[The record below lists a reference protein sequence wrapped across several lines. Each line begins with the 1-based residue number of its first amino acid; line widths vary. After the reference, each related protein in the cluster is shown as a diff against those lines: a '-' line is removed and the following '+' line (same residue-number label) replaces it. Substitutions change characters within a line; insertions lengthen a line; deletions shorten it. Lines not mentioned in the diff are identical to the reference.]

1 MKPIDTN
8 KEKEKIVGFIAQTFK
23 NAGFLDAVIGLSGGV
38 DSAVSCVLA
47 TQALEVDHIYPILLP
62 CGVLSTQGVLD
73 AMKLIEK
80 LHIPFSH
87 VTRIDIKPAVD
98 MIVKSDP
105 MMDRIRR
112 GNIMA
117 RARMTYLFD
126 QAKKH
131 HALVVGTEN
140 KSEYLLGYYTRFG
153 DEASDVE
160 PLRHLYKTQVY
171 ELAKT
176 VHIPEEIIHRPP
188 SADLWPEQTDE
199 GELGFTYKEA
209 DEILSMVRDGKKTLE
224 EIINSGYKKE
234 TAEKVI
240 QRARQNDFKHRL
252 PMALDM
258 L

>member
-23 NAGFLDAVIGLSGGV
+23 NTGFSDAVIGLSGGV
-38 DSAVSCVLA
+38 DSAVSCVCA
-47 TQALEVDHIYPILLP
+47 TQALGEGHIYPILLP
-62 CGVLSTQGVLD
+62 CGGLNTQGVLD

-126 QAKKH
+126 QAKKR
-131 HALVVGTEN
+131 HALVLGTEN
-140 KSEYLLGYYTRFG
+140 RSEYLLGYYTRFG

-160 PLRHLYKTQVY
+160 PLQHLYKTQVY
-171 ELAKT
+171 ELAK
-176 VHIPEEIIHRPP
+176 HLNIPEEIIQKFP

-199 GELGFTYKEA
+199 GELGFSYKEA
-209 DEILSMVRDGKKTLE
+209 DEVLYLIYDDNKAEEDIIRAGFTKEFVKKVMLR
-224 EIINSGYKKE
+224 
-234 TAEKVI
+234 I
-240 QRARQNDFKHRL
+240 QGNQFKIHL
-252 PMALDM
+252 PNKMNVL
-258 L
+258 